1 MTTKKE
7 VFILLTLIFELFL
20 FSESREVKYTNLEM
34 LYEDPLYYESWTF
47 TRELYQNSP
56 YIDNDKEICYF
67 LSSNWKYENRNIF
80 IEYIFATKNY
90 KNLKINLYKVLINHN
105 EMESKSY
112 KHDNEGAWRVL
123 VFEKMEP
130 QQKLLNND
138 ERFIQFYKIVDK
150 WISKGEKY
158 EMMKVNDIIFFERIN
173 QVQDINAYI
182 CTVSLKILNGDE
194 KNEDEDTN
202 IITEDFLI
210 EEEISSGTMSLR
222 HVIYRNPNL

>member
-1 MTTKKE
+1 MAAKKE
-7 VFILLTLIFELFL
+7 VLIILILIFVLFL
-20 FSESREVKYTNLEM
+20 FSESREVNYTNLDM

-47 TRELYQNSP
+47 TRELYQNSS

-67 LSSNWKYENRNIF
+67 FSSNWKYENHNIF

-105 EMESKSY
+105 ETESKSY
-112 KHDNEGAWRVL
+112 KHDVEGAWKVL

-130 QQKLLNND
+130 QGKLLNND
-138 ERFIQFYKIVDK
+138 ERFSQFNKIVDK
-150 WISKGEKY
+150 WISKGQKY
-158 EMMKVNDIIFFERIN
+158 KMMKVNDISFFEKIN
-173 QVQDINAYI
+173 QVQELNAYI
-182 CTVSLKILNGDE
+182 CTVSLMTQNDDE
-194 KNEDEDTN
+194 KNEDN

-210 EEEISSGTMSLR
+210 EEEISSGTMYLR

>member
-1 MTTKKE
+1 MAVKKE
-7 VFILLTLIFELFL
+7 VLIILILIFVLFL
-20 FSESREVKYTNLEM
+20 FSESREVNYTNLDM

-47 TRELYQNSP
+47 TRELYQNSS

-67 LSSNWKYENRNIF
+67 LSSNWKYENHNIF

-105 EMESKSY
+105 ETESKSY
-112 KHDNEGAWRVL
+112 KHDIEGAWKVL

-130 QQKLLNND
+130 QRKLLNND
-138 ERFIQFYKIVDK
+138 ERFNQFNKMVDK
-150 WISKGEKY
+150 WISKGQKY
-158 EMMKVNDIIFFERIN
+158 KMMKVNDISFFEKIN
-173 QVQDINAYI
+173 QVQEINAYI
-182 CTVSLKILNGDE
+182 CTVSLTTQNDDD
-194 KNEDEDTN
+194 KNEDN

-210 EEEISSGTMSLR
+210 EEEISSLTMSLR

>member
-1 MTTKKE
+1 
-7 VFILLTLIFELFL
+7 
-20 FSESREVKYTNLEM
+20 
-34 LYEDPLYYESWTF
+34 
-47 TRELYQNSP
+47 
-56 YIDNDKEICYF
+56 
-67 LSSNWKYENRNIF
+67 
-80 IEYIFATKNY
+80 
-90 KNLKINLYKVLINHN
+90 
-105 EMESKSY
+105 MESKSY

-138 ERFIQFYKIVDK
+138 ERFMQFYKIVDK

-158 EMMKVNDIIFFERIN
+158 KMVKVNDILFFERIN

-182 CTVSLKILNGDE
+182 CTVSLKIQNGDE
-194 KNEDEDTN
+194 NNENEDEDTN

-222 HVIYRNPNL
+222 YVIYRNPNL